1 MHLLVIV
8 NQTTI
13 YYKMLL
19 LINILYTK
27 KAAPFPKQPFTKY
40 KTNTN
45 YLLPFS

>member
-1 MHLLVIV
+1 MHPLVIV

-27 KAAPFPKQPFTKY
+27 KGCSVSEAAFY
-40 KTNTN
+40 
-45 YLLPFS
+45 